1 MQIKFLP
8 ERALL
13 MESRSKGQGGEKTLV
28 IADLHI
34 GLELELS
41 KKGITLPPQLPLLEK
56 RIGLLLEQTK
66 ATRLILLGDI
76 KHETTGISW
85 SELWDVPEFL
95 QRLKKKART
104 EIVKGN
110 HDGGIE
116 GIVPAD
122 IKVHE
127 PSGLLLGDVLLA
139 HGQAW
144 PHITSA
150 EAKAKTLII
159 GHIHPAVEFWSSG
172 ARQAEH
178 VFLKAAIDRKALEKR
193 FKTKSIALKNAI
205 IMPTFNLL
213 MGGVAFNSERFKPSG
228 PLLEKVIEW
237 KKAQV
242 WLLDG
247 TFLGTLDKMKI
258 RKKKEKSKLRL
269 L

>member
-1 MQIKFLP
+1 MQIRFLP

-13 MESRSKGQGGEKTLV
+13 LGQKVLV

-41 KKGITLPPQLPLLEK
+41 KKGITIPPQLPLLER
-56 RIGLLLEQTK
+56 RIGKLLEQTK
-66 ATRLILLGDI
+66 AKRLVLLGDI
-76 KHETTGISW
+76 KHETAGISW

-95 QRLKKKART
+95 QRLKRKVKID
-104 EIVKGN
+104 IVKGN

-116 GIVPAD
+116 DMAPAGVE
-122 IKVHE
+122 VHE
-127 PSGLLLGDVLLA
+127 PSGFVLGDVLLA

-144 PHITSA
+144 PESA
-150 EAKAKTLII
+150 AAAKANTLII
-159 GHIHPAVEFWSSG
+159 GHIHPAIEFWSSG

-178 VFLKAAIDRKALEKR
+178 VFMKAGINQDAL
-193 FKTKSIALKNAI
+193 KTKYKSKTIALKNAI

-213 MGGVAFNSERFKPSG
+213 LGGTAFNSERFRPIG
-228 PLLEKVIEW
+228 PLLGKIIEW

-258 RKKKEKSKLRL
+258 RKRK
-269 L
+269 